1 MWDLLIFFLREEW
14 KNKFNIMASLLFIFS
29 AALIAYLSLPSL
41 DSQHFSAVF
50 WIVVIFTTLQG
61 ISKAFLQMRK
71 QHYLFWHQLYS
82 AEQFLAARIIQ
93 SSLLMLVYTL
103 MALLLFNL
111 FFDIQLQAWMAFT
124 LSCIL
129 TGIGISSIFTISSSI
144 ASKTDQ
150 PSVLMPVL
158 SFPILLPII
167 LVGSKAGSKALQ
179 DLGTNALLVD
189 WTILLSIDTL
199 IVLMGIFLIRFIW
212 KD

>member
-82 AEQFLAARIIQ
+82 AEQFLSARLVQ
-93 SSLLMLVYTL
+93 SSILMLVYTL

-111 FFDIQLQAWMAFT
+111 FFDIQLHAWTAFT

-150 PSVLMPVL
+150 PGVLMPVL

-167 LVGSKAGSKALQ
+167 LVGSKAGAKALQ
-179 DLGTNALLVD
+179 DLDTNALIVD

>member
-29 AALIAYLSLPSL
+29 AALIAYLGLPNL

-82 AEQFLAARIIQ
+82 AEQFLAARLIQ

-111 FFDIQLQAWMAFT
+111 FFDIQLRAWTAFT
-124 LSCIL
+124 VSCIL

-150 PSVLMPVL
+150 PGVLMPVL

-167 LVGSKAGSKALQ
+167 LVGSKAGAKALQ
-179 DLGTNALLVD
+179 DIETNALFTD
-189 WTILLSIDTL
+189 WIILLTIDTL

>member
-71 QHYLFWHQLYS
+71 QHYLFWHQLYT
-82 AEQFLAARIIQ
+82 AQNFLAARLIQ
-93 SSLLMLVYTL
+93 SCILMLVYTL
-103 MALLLFNL
+103 MALFLFNL
-111 FFDIQLQAWMAFT
+111 FFEIQLHTWTAFT
-124 LSCIL
+124 ISCIL

-144 ASKTDQ
+144 ASKTEQ
-150 PSVLMPVL
+150 PGVLMPVL

-167 LVGSKAGSKALQ
+167 LVGSKAGAKSLQ
-179 DLGTNALLVD
+179 DLEVNVIFAD
-189 WTILLSIDTL
+189 WGILLCIDTL
-199 IVLMGIFLIRFIW
+199 IVLMGIFLIKFIW